1 MKYAYCTRNWK
12 AEWIDEAK
20 KKVMV
25 FYRRYCREETEE
37 TVVTEMPAEIGKM
50 AFNVN
55 KWQFG
60 DTSTKEDELTRYL
73 NAPVLILEDN
83 EANDAFDVLEW
94 WRGNV
99 KEFPILAR
107 IAFDIYSIPAMSV
120 EPERVFSGYVPEN
133 RRI

>member
-12 AEWIDEAK
+12 AEWINEAK
-20 KKVMV
+20 KKVMA

-37 TVVTEMPAEIGKM
+37 TVVTEMPVEIGKM

-94 WRGNV
+94 WRGNA